1 MTQGLQV
8 HSNADK
14 GNLVQVG
21 VTLHKDCCL
30 SEMDSNSYNV
40 STREDTADLHPAGSE
55 STQSLGGLKRHRV
68 ELEDPDSESSSLEK
82 KLKT

>member
-1 MTQGLQV
+1 MIQGLQV
-8 HSNADK
+8 HSNADN
-14 GNLVQVG
+14 GNLEQMG
-21 VTLHKDCCL
+21 VALHKDCCL

-55 STQSLGGLKRHRV
+55 SAQSRGGLKRHRV
-68 ELEDPDSESSSLEK
+68 ELEDADSEKSSLEK